1 MSNSFFHFKQ
11 FTIKQDKCAMKVSTD
26 ACIFGAMLQP
36 CAGAKKALDIG
47 AGTGLLSLMLAQRN
61 INLQIDAVELI
72 EDAYLQAKQN
82 VAESK
87 YASQMDVHLADIKMY
102 QPNITY
108 DFIFSNPPFF
118 ENDLEAVNTDRNIA
132 RHAKHL
138 SLEELMVQCKRLLS
152 EVGEVAIIIPSHRS
166 VVLQNYAKEN
176 QLYLKSN
183 CKIRHHSA
191 KLFTKEVH
199 VYSALPVQLYLQ
211 EFTIKE
217 MDGNY
222 TAMMQALMK
231 EFYL

>member
-1 MSNSFFHFKQ
+1 MGGGHDEREQTLNALLVEMDGF
-11 FTIKQDKCAMKVSTD
+11 D
-26 ACIFGAMLQP
+26 AQG
-36 CAGAKKALDIG
+36 G
-47 AGTGLLSLMLAQRN
+47 LSLIAATNRPDTLDPAILRPGRFDRH
-61 INLQIDAVELI
+61 IV
-72 EDAYLQAKQN
+72 
-82 VAESK
+82 
-87 YASQMDVHLADIKMY
+87 VHLADIKMY
-102 QPNITY
+102 HPNITY

-152 EVGEVAIIIPSHRS
+152 EVGEVAIIIPSHRNA
-166 VVLQNYAKEN
+166 VLQNYAKEN